1 MENKLLQIIE
11 AALLS
16 ASRPLSIEEILKIFP
31 EDEAPTKENI
41 KSALD
46 ITYKICSKIHWKGYF
61 YRKDI
66 GS

>member
-41 KSALD
+41 KSALEELELLNKNLD
-46 ITYKICSKIHWKGYF
+46 VLNLMFQKLV
-61 YRKDI
+61 
-66 GS
+66 